1 MLRRQIVRKKS
12 TKLKRQKVDPWLA
25 HAGGGTHNDD
35 PLFEQLRAWRAE
47 LARTQGVPAYAIL
60 HDKTLRELAAERP
73 TSIDDL
79 QQISGIG
86 AAKIERYGAA
96 LLELLGGG

>member
-1 MLRRQIVRKKS
+1 M
-12 TKLKRQKVDPWLA
+12 
-25 HAGGGTHNDD
+25 
-35 PLFEQLRAWRAE
+35 
-47 LARTQGVPAYAIL
+47 PAYVIL
-60 HDKTLRELAAERP
+60 HDKTLRELAAQRP

-96 LLELLGGG
+96 LLVLLGGG